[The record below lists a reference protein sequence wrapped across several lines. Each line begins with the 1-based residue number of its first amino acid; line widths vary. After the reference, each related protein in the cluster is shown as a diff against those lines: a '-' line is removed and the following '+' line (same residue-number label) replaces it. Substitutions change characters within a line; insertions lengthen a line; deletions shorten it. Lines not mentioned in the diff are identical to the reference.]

1 MLRQKPLRL
10 AVRHEL
16 AKRYIVEQSRDL
28 KNWEKRWE
36 LTGTGQW
43 QEIKIPAANGQK
55 YFRVRALE

>member
-1 MLRQKPLRL
+1 L

-16 AKRYIVEQSRDL
+16 GKRHIVEQSRDL
-28 KNWEKRWE
+28 KNWEKRWK

-43 QEIKIPAANGQK
+43 HEIKIPATNGRK